1 MRTATAILLVAAFGL
16 AGCGSGSDGDEGT
29 GPDSGPTA
37 LSISYR
43 PTPNAE
49 PSIARL
55 DCARPGAGQERRA
68 CREVESIP
76 AGTFDP
82 VPPDRACTEIYGGP
96 ETARIVGTVEGG
108 TVDADFSRV
117 NGCEIERWE
126 SVSFLL
132 EATGLT
138 GAG

>member
-1 MRTATAILLVAAFGL
+1 MRTATAILLVATFGL

-96 ETARIVGTVEGG
+96 ETARIYGTVGG
-108 TVDADFSRV
+108 QGIDADFSRV